1 MSELERRPSAAQL
14 KVFARLRSL
23 IAVCADGE
31 QMFNGRSGPE
41 LGAAQ
46 LQMERFADQH
56 PELSQSYF
64 QRKPV
69 KFKEDKNFLSAEG
82 YPELQTAALQVPGCV
97 SPEAGWERTMANG
110 GVCDRPTLAA

>member
-14 KVFARLRSL
+14 KVFACLRSL

-46 LQMERFADQH
+46 LQMER
-56 PELSQSYF
+56 
-64 QRKPV
+64 
-69 KFKEDKNFLSAEG
+69 
-82 YPELQTAALQVPGCV
+82 
-97 SPEAGWERTMANG
+97 
-110 GVCDRPTLAA
+110 RPAS